1 MSSPAKKP
9 ANLSGDARGS
19 RCRTNRL
26 IRTHAGTVPPAAVGT
41 VLFELDNL
49 GRHMLRVRWD
59 DGLCA
64 YVFPDE
70 IEIVAS
76 ISDTPQLLIE

>member
-1 MSSPAKKP
+1 MSSL
-9 ANLSGDARGS
+9 ANDKEYATGS

-26 IRTHAGTVPPAAVGT
+26 IRTHAGNVPPSTVGT
-41 VLFELDNL
+41 ILSEINNL

-59 DGLCA
+59 GGFCA

-70 IEIVAS
+70 IEMV
-76 ISDTPQLLIE
+76 TNQ

>member
-1 MSSPAKKP
+1 MSSLAK
-9 ANLSGDARGS
+9 ATATGN

-26 IRTHAGTVPPAAVGT
+26 IRTHAGNVPPSAVGT
-41 VLFELDNL
+41 ILCEINNL
-49 GRHMLRVRWD
+49 GRHMLQVRWD

-70 IEIVAS
+70 IEIVAAN
-76 ISDTPQLLIE
+76 Q

>member
-1 MSSPAKKP
+1 MSLAKNT
-9 ANLSGDARGS
+9 AATGN

-26 IRTHAGTVPPAAVGT
+26 IRTHAGNVPPSAVGT
-41 VLFELDNL
+41 ILCEIHNL
-49 GRHMLRVRWD
+49 GRHMLQVRWD

-70 IEIVAS
+70 IEIVA
-76 ISDTPQLLIE
+76 TNQ

>member
-1 MSSPAKKP
+1 MSL
-9 ANLSGDARGS
+9 ANNRAATGN

-26 IRTHAGTVPPAAVGT
+26 IRTHAGNVPPSAVGT
-41 VLFELDNL
+41 ILCEINNL
-49 GRHMLRVRWD
+49 GRHMLQVRWD

-70 IEIVAS
+70 IEIVA
-76 ISDTPQLLIE
+76 THQ